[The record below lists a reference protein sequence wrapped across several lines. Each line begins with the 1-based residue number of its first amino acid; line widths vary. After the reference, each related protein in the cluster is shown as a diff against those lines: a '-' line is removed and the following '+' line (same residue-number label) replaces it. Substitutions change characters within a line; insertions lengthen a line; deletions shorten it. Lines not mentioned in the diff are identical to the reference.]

1 MLQEIRN
8 SLFCS
13 NNRTYPDPTPTR
25 SFNTHGF
32 LKKHYPQKKWNPP
45 ALPLEAIPWAKMA
58 TVKKHYPQKKWNP
71 PALPLEAIPWNGNG
85 NHWHEIKN
93 RYTSVVCVC
102 HPAQNSAEI
111 KTQML
116 SPRKRKI
123 GFVRYCSWF
132 TEVYC
137 TRFKNQRS
145 TRFKKVQHVKPEWT
159 HITNPNAQSAGGGRR
174 ERRGKEEGA

>member
-1 MLQEIRN
+1 MASSKSTIHKRSGTHPP
-8 SLFCS
+8 SLW
-13 NNRTYPDPTPTR
+13 RRY
-25 SFNTHGF
+25 
-32 LKKHYPQKKWNPP
+32 
-45 ALPLEAIPWAKMA
+45 LEMVMA
-58 TVKKHYPQKKWNP
+58 TIDMRLRTVT
-71 PALPLEAIPWNGNG
+71 LLL
-85 NHWHEIKN
+85 
-93 RYTSVVCVC
+93 CVC

-145 TRFKKVQHVKPEWT
+145 TRFKKVQHVKPE
-159 HITNPNAQSAGGGRR
+159 
-174 ERRGKEEGA
+174 